1 METVFDIETDGLL
14 DVLTKIHV
22 MSWSNDMGEVK
33 HTHDYDEMRYV
44 LLNSETLVGHNI
56 IRFDIPAVE
65 KLLGIKVKARLI
77 DTLALSWYINHGRM
91 KHGLE
96 GYGEEYG
103 VPKPVIKDWN
113 TLTPQ
118 EYAHRCDEDVKINNR
133 LWRDLDLKLNKLYR
147 DAPEDKN
154 RLIDYLS
161 FKLDC
166 AREQE
171 ELQWKLD
178 VPKAQAAY
186 DEISRLKEEKVEQLA
201 DAMPKRVLT
210 KTVKQPKRDRY
221 KKDGNLSSD
230 WENWFGLCKQY
241 RQPDTTLDFVVE
253 KGRERGNPN
262 SNDQVKDWLY
272 SLGWKPVTYKFTRNK
287 VTGNEKRIEQ
297 VRKGSELCQ
306 SVRDLSSVDAAVDLL
321 DGLTVL
327 THRAGILKG
336 FLEGHTDGYLQAGV
350 AGLTNTFRFKHFKP
364 LVNLPSVDK
373 PYGDVIR
380 GCLIAPEGYML
391 CGADMT
397 SLEDTTKR
405 HYMKPLDPDYVN
417 EMSREGFDPHL
428 DLAKYYYES
437 VLVSTIEEEER
448 KLKGILTAGKKSPSL
463 VNILASLR
471 ASLKSYNDGEV
482 DLKKLRKSY
491 KVVNYSATYG
501 VGAAK
506 LARETGMSE
515 RDAKSLLKAFWSRNW
530 AIEKVASAAKTRE
543 VLEGM
548 WLKNPVSGFWHSL
561 RSEKDRFSTL
571 NQSTGVFCFD
581 TWVALCRENG
591 IKCVGQF
598 HDEVIALVKK
608 GDEGNVESIMH
619 DAAIKLNQKVK
630 LNVPLGTDVQ
640 FGNTYADIH

>member
-1 METVFDIETDGLL
+1 MTTVFDIETDGLL
-14 DVLTKIHV
+14 DEMTKIHV

-33 HTHDYDEMRYV
+33 HTHDYEEMRYV
-44 LLNSETLVGHNI
+44 LLNTGTLVGHNI

-65 KLLGIKVKARLI
+65 KILGIKVNARLI
-77 DTLALSWYINHGRM
+77 DTLALSWYINHGRI

-96 GYGEEYG
+96 VYGEEYG
-103 VPKPVIKDWN
+103 VPKPVIEDWN

-118 EYAHRCDEDVKINNR
+118 KYAHRCDEDVKINNR
-133 LWRDLDLKLNKLYR
+133 LWRDLSLKLDKLYK
-147 DAPEDKN
+147 DTPEDKE

-171 ELQWKLD
+171 DLRWKLD
-178 VPKAQAAY
+178 VPRAQAAY

-201 DAMPKRVLT
+201 EAMPKRILERMAN
-210 KTVKQPKRDRY
+210 KPKVMH
-221 KKDGNLSSD
+221 KKDGELSSHGEK
-230 WENWFGLCKQY
+230 WVALCKEYKQSV
-241 RQPDTTLDFVVE
+241 TTIGFKVKTGE
-253 KGRERGNPN
+253 ERGNPN
-262 SNDQVKDWLY
+262 SNDQVKDWLR
-272 SLGWKPVTYKFTRNK
+272 SLGWEPRTFKFVRDKSNGETRQ
-287 VTGNEKRIEQ
+287 IEQ
-297 VRKGSELCQ
+297 VRKGSDLCS
-306 SVRDLSSVDAAVDLL
+306 SVRELSAVDPAVDLL

-327 THRAGILKG
+327 THRAGILKS

-380 GCLIAPEGYML
+380 GCLIAPEGYVL

-405 HYMKPLDPDYVN
+405 HYMKPLDPDYVQ

-428 DLAKYYYES
+428 DLALHAGLIKQS
-437 VLVSTIEEEER
+437 DIDMHNSGER
-448 KLKGILTAGKKSPSL
+448 
-463 VNILASLR
+463 
-471 ASLKSYNDGEV
+471 SLKE
-482 DLKKLRKSY
+482 LRKNY

-501 VGAAK
+501 IGAAA
-506 LARETGMSE
+506 LARGTGMSKK
-515 RDAKSLLKAFWSRNW
+515 ASQTLLDAFWSRNW
-530 AIEKVASAAKTRE
+530 AIEKVASGAKTKE

-561 RSEKDRFSTL
+561 RSDKDRFSTL

-581 TWVALCRENG
+581 TWVALCRTNG

-598 HDEVIALVKK
+598 HDEVIALVERGK
-608 GDEGNVESIMH
+608 EGHVEEIMH
-619 DAAIKLNQKVK
+619 DAAITLNQKVK

>member
-1 METVFDIETDGLL
+1 MTTVFDIETDGLL

-65 KLLGIKVKARLI
+65 KLLDIKVTARLV

-118 EYAHRCDEDVKINNR
+118 EYAHRCNEDVKINNR
-133 LWRDLDLKLNKLYR
+133 LWRDLDLKLNKLY
-147 DAPEDKN
+147 DTPEDKD

-161 FKLDC
+161 FKLEC
-166 AREQE
+166 AQEQE

-201 DAMPKRVLT
+201 DAMPKRILERMAA
-210 KTVKQPKRDRY
+210 KPKVMH
-221 KKDGNLSSD
+221 KKDGELSSHGEK
-230 WENWFGLCKQY
+230 WVALCKEYKQSV
-241 RQPDTTLDFVVE
+241 TTVGFKVKTGE
-253 KGRERGNPN
+253 ERGNPN

-272 SLGWKPVTYKFTRNK
+272 SLGWEPRTFKFVRDKKSGDTRQ
-287 VTGNEKRIEQ
+287 IEQ
-297 VRKGSELCQ
+297 VRKGSELCS
-306 SVRDLSSVDAAVDLL
+306 SVRTLSSNDAAVDLL

-327 THRAGILKG
+327 THRAGILKS
-336 FLEGHTDGYLQAGV
+336 FLEGHTDGYLQASV

-380 GCLIAPEGYML
+380 GCLVAPEGYVL

-405 HYMKPLDPDYVN
+405 HYMKPYDPEYV
-417 EMSREGFDPHL
+417 EAMSTEGFDPHL
-428 DLAKYYYES
+428 DLALHAGLIRQS
-437 VLVSTIEEEER
+437 DIDMHNSGER
-448 KLKGILTAGKKSPSL
+448 
-463 VNILASLR
+463 
-471 ASLKSYNDGEV
+471 SLKE
-482 DLKKLRKSY
+482 LRKNY

-501 VGAAK
+501 IGAAA
-506 LARETGMSE
+506 LARGTGMSKK
-515 RDAKSLLKAFWSRNW
+515 ASQTLLDAFWSRNW
-530 AIEKVASAAKTRE
+530 AIEKVASGAKTRE
-543 VLEGM
+543 LFEGM

-581 TWVALCRENG
+581 TWVALCRKNG
-591 IKCVGQF
+591 IKCIGQF

-608 GDEGNVESIMH
+608 GDEDAVEKIMH
-619 DAAIKLNQKVK
+619 DAAIKLNEKVK

>member
-1 METVFDIETDGLL
+1 VTTVFDIETDGLL
-14 DVLTKIHV
+14 NEMTKIHV

-44 LLNSETLVGHNI
+44 LLNTGTLVGHNI

-113 TLTPQ
+113 TLTPK

-133 LWRDLDLKLNKLYR
+133 LWRDLSLKLGKLYK
-147 DAPEDKN
+147 DTPEDRN

-171 ELQWKLD
+171 ELRWKLD

-186 DEISRLKEEKVEQLA
+186 DEISQLKEEKVEQLA
-201 DAMPKRVLT
+201 DAMPKRILERMAT
-210 KTVKQPKRDRY
+210 KPKVMH
-221 KKDGNLSSD
+221 KKDGELSSHGEK
-230 WENWFGLCKQY
+230 WVALCKEYKQSV
-241 RQPDTTLDFVVE
+241 TTIGFKVKTGE
-253 KGRERGNPN
+253 ERGNPN
-262 SNDQVKDWLY
+262 SNDQVKDWLR
-272 SLGWKPVTYKFTRNK
+272 SLGWEPRTFKFVRDKSNGDTRQ
-287 VTGNEKRIEQ
+287 IEQ
-297 VRKGSELCQ
+297 VRKGSDLCS
-306 SVRDLSSVDAAVDLL
+306 SVRELSAVDASVDLL

-327 THRAGILKG
+327 THRAGILKS

-380 GCLIAPEGYML
+380 GCLIAPEGYVL

-405 HYMKPLDPDYVN
+405 HYMKPLDPTYVQ
-417 EMSREGFDPHL
+417 EMSHEGFDPHL
-428 DLAKYYYES
+428 DLALHAGLITQADIDMHNS
-437 VLVSTIEEEER
+437 GER
-448 KLKGILTAGKKSPSL
+448 
-463 VNILASLR
+463 
-471 ASLKSYNDGEV
+471 SLKE
-482 DLKKLRKSY
+482 LRKNY

-501 VGAAK
+501 IGAAA
-506 LARETGMSE
+506 LARGTGMSKK
-515 RDAKSLLKAFWSRNW
+515 ASQTLLDAFWSRNW
-530 AIEKVASAAKTRE
+530 AIEKVASGAKTKE

-561 RSEKDRFSTL
+561 RSDKDRFSTL

-581 TWVALCRENG
+581 TWVALCRKDG

-598 HDEVIALVKK
+598 HDEVIALVERGK
-608 GDEGNVESIMH
+608 EGHVEEIMH

>member
-1 METVFDIETDGLL
+1 MTTVFDIETDGLL
-14 DVLTKIHV
+14 DEMTKIHV

-44 LLNSETLVGHNI
+44 LLNTGTLVGHNI

-65 KLLGIKVKARLI
+65 KLLGIKVNARLI
-77 DTLALSWYINHGRM
+77 DTLALSWYINHTRM

-118 EYAHRCDEDVKINNR
+118 EYAHRCDEDVRINVR
-133 LWRDLDLKLNKLYR
+133 LLRDLDIKLNKLYK
-147 DAPEDKN
+147 DTPEDKD

-201 DAMPKRVLT
+201 EAMPKRTLERMAAR
-210 KTVKQPKRDRY
+210 PKVMH
-221 KKDGNLSSD
+221 KKDGELSSHGEK
-230 WENWFGLCKQY
+230 WVALCKEYKQSV
-241 RQPDTTLDFVVE
+241 TTIGFKVKTGE
-253 KGRERGNPN
+253 ERGNPN
-262 SNDQVKDWLY
+262 SNDQVKEWLY
-272 SLGWKPVTYKFTRNK
+272 SLGWKPITYKFTRNK
-287 VTGNEKRIEQ
+287 VTGDEKQIAQ
-297 VRKGSELCQ
+297 VRNGSDLCQ
-306 SVRDLSSVDAAVDLL
+306 SVRDLSSADSAVDLL

-327 THRAGILKG
+327 THRAGILKSFLECHTDG
-336 FLEGHTDGYLQAGV
+336 FLEASI
-350 AGLTNTFRFKHFKP
+350 AGLTNTFRFKHYRP

-380 GCLIAPEGYML
+380 GCLMCPEGYVL
-391 CGADMT
+391 AGADMT

-428 DLAKYYYES
+428 DLALHAGVITQDDIDKHNS
-437 VLVSTIEEEER
+437 GER
-448 KLKGILTAGKKSPSL
+448 
-463 VNILASLR
+463 
-471 ASLKSYNDGEV
+471 SLKS
-482 DLKKLRKSY
+482 LRKSY
-491 KVVNYSATYG
+491 KMVNYSATYG

-506 LARETGMSE
+506 LARETGLTTKE
-515 RDAKSLLKAFWSRNW
+515 AGVLLKAFWSRNH
-530 AIEKVASAAKTRE
+530 AIETVAKQVRTRE
-543 VLEGM
+543 LFGGM
-548 WLKNPVSGFWHSL
+548 WLKNSVSGFWHSL

-581 TWVALCRENG
+581 TWVSLCRSKG

-608 GDEGNVESIMH
+608 GEEGTVEKIMH
-619 DAAIKLNQKVK
+619 DAAIKLNEKVK

>member
-1 METVFDIETDGLL
+1 MTTVFDIETDGLL
-14 DVLTKIHV
+14 NEMTKIHV
-22 MSWSNDMGEVK
+22 LSYSDDGK
-33 HTHDYDEMRYV
+33 TIHHTHDYDEMR
-44 LLNSETLVGHNI
+44 EFFATRKTIAGHNI
-56 IRFDIPAVE
+56 IRFDAPAVE
-65 KLLGIKVKARLI
+65 KILGVKIEARMI
-77 DTLALSWYINHGRM
+77 DTLALSWYINHTRM

-118 EYAHRCDEDVKINNR
+118 EYAHRCDEDVRINVR
-133 LWRDLDLKLNKLYR
+133 LLRDLDLKMNKLYK

-201 DAMPKRVLT
+201 EAMPKRILERMAAR
-210 KTVKQPKRDRY
+210 PKVMH
-221 KKDGNLSSD
+221 KKDGELSSHGEK
-230 WENWFGLCKQY
+230 WVALCKEYKQSV
-241 RQPDTTLDFVVE
+241 TTIGFKVKTGE
-253 KGRERGNPN
+253 ERGNPN
-262 SNDQVKDWLY
+262 SNDQVKDWLR
-272 SLGWKPVTYKFTRNK
+272 SLGWEPRTFKFVRDKSNGDTRQ
-287 VTGNEKRIEQ
+287 IEQ
-297 VRKGSELCQ
+297 VRKGSDLCS
-306 SVRDLSSVDAAVDLL
+306 SVSKLSSVDPAVDLL

-327 THRAGILKG
+327 THRAGILKS

-380 GCLIAPEGYML
+380 GCLIAPEGYVL

-405 HYMKPLDPDYVN
+405 HYMKPLDPMYVR
-417 EMSREGFDPHL
+417 EMNREGFDPHL
-428 DLAKYYYES
+428 DLALHAGLIRQS
-437 VLVSTIEEEER
+437 DIDMHNSGER
-448 KLKGILTAGKKSPSL
+448 
-463 VNILASLR
+463 
-471 ASLKSYNDGEV
+471 SLKE
-482 DLKKLRKSY
+482 LRKNY

-501 VGAAK
+501 IGAAA
-506 LARETGMSE
+506 LARGTGMTKKASQT
-515 RDAKSLLKAFWSRNW
+515 LLDAFWSRNW
-530 AIEKVASAAKTRE
+530 AIEKVASGAKTKE

-561 RSEKDRFSTL
+561 RSDKDRFSTL

-581 TWVALCRENG
+581 TWVELCRENG

-608 GDEGNVESIMH
+608 GDEGTVEKVMH
-619 DAAIKLNQKVK
+619 EAAIKLNQKVK